1 VPATEP
7 ASSATTPLADRP
19 PASLS
24 SNSLPSASLSDP
36 PIALFLMVN
45 TFETGG
51 SERQFTVLAQN
62 LAPPQ
67 FQTHL
72 GCISRRGPLAHNF
85 PDAPEF
91 PLGGSLYGWQS
102 LRTRLNLARHL
113 RQHRVQVAHA
123 FDFYTNLTLIPAAR
137 LARVPVVIGSH
148 RQLGDLLTPAQ
159 FRAQAAAFR
168 WSDAVVCN
176 SQAAADRL
184 IATGLS
190 PKKIAVIGNALPAE
204 AFIAA
209 PAALPK
215 RPGALRVGIVAR
227 MNHRYKNQSGF
238 LRIAARIHQRMP
250 NVEFVLVGDGP
261 LRQELEQE
269 AASLGLG
276 ASAIFLGDR
285 QDMPAVLASLDVAV
299 NTSDSESLSNVILE
313 AMAAGLPVVAYEVGG
328 NSELLSPQRGTL
340 IPAGNEAV
348 FADAVEKLLADSAL
362 RQQLGRDAL
371 RFAQENFSL
380 DRVRQRYAE
389 LYVTLLQKKRR
400 VPHPSAYFAEG
411 WEPTPT
417 SPPKGSAAKRLRVSI
432 VAPSL
437 RYVGGQSAQ
446 AELLLRNWRND
457 PDIDISFVAVDPPL
471 PRVLAWAER
480 IPGLRTILREPI
492 YFARLR
498 QGLKDVDVA
507 HIFSAAYWS
516 FLLAP
521 APAWFLARWFFAK
534 MKTKPRG
541 AKTLINYHSGEARDH
556 LQRFRSAKFVLSRVD
571 KIVVPSGYLVDV
583 FREFGLPASAVPNI
597 VDLSQ
602 FRYRERAPLRP
613 HLVCTRGFSRYYSV
627 DVVVRAFAEVKKE
640 YPEAKLDLVGNG
652 PLERDVRK
660 LVADLNLTGVNFTGV
675 ASRQE
680 IGQYYDQADIFIN
693 ASWLDNMPLSVIEAF
708 ASGTPVV
715 TTSPECMPY
724 LVEHERTGLLSPVG
738 DEKAL
743 AANVIRLLRDP
754 ALAAS
759 LAQNAH
765 HESQKYTWEAVRE
778 QWLNTYRGLI

>member
-1 VPATEP
+1 
-7 ASSATTPLADRP
+7 
-19 PASLS
+19 
-24 SNSLPSASLSDP
+24 
-36 PIALFLMVN
+36 MVN

-51 SERQFTVLAQN
+51 SERQFTVLAQS
-62 LAPPQ
+62 LVPPQ

-113 RQHRVQVAHA
+113 RQHCVQVAHA

-168 WSDAVVCN
+168 WSDAVVSN

-184 IATGLS
+184 IATGLA

-204 AFIAA
+204 VFTAS

-215 RPGALRVGIVAR
+215 RPGALRVGMVAR

-238 LRIAARIHQRMP
+238 LRIAAQIHQRMP

-261 LRQELEQE
+261 LRKELEQE
-269 AASLGLG
+269 AVGLGLG

-328 NSELLSPQRGTL
+328 NAELLSPQRGTL
-340 IPAGNEAV
+340 IPARNEAA
-348 FADAVEKLLADSAL
+348 FADAVQKLLADSAL

-371 RFAQENFSL
+371 RFAQENFTL

-389 LYVTLLQKKRR
+389 LYVTLLQKKSR

-417 SPPKGSAAKRLRVSI
+417 SPPKKSAAKRLRVSI

-437 RYVGGQSAQ
+437 RYLGGQSAQ

-457 PDIDISFVAVDPPL
+457 PDIDISFLAVDPPL
-471 PRVLAWAER
+471 PRALAWAER

-507 HIFSAAYWS
+507 HIFSASYWS

-521 APAWFLARWFFAK
+521 APAWFLARRFFAK
-534 MKTKPRG
+534 MKMKPHG

-583 FREFGLPASAVPNI
+583 FREFGLPASVVPNI

-613 HLVCTRGFSRYYSV
+613 HLVSTRGFSRYYSI
-627 DVVVRAFAEVKKE
+627 DVVVRAFAEIRKQ
-640 YPEAKLDLVGNG
+640 YPKAKLDLVGNG
-652 PLERDVRK
+652 PLERDIRK

-765 HESQKYTWEAVRE
+765 DESRKYTWETVRE
-778 QWLNTYRGLI
+778 QWLNTYRGLA

>member
-1 VPATEP
+1 
-7 ASSATTPLADRP
+7 
-19 PASLS
+19 
-24 SNSLPSASLSDP
+24 
-36 PIALFLMVN
+36 MVN

-72 GCISRRGPLAHNF
+72 GCIDRCGPLAHHF

-113 RQHRVQVAHA
+113 RHHRVQVAHA

-159 FRAQAAAFR
+159 FRVQAAVFR
-168 WSDAVVCN
+168 WSDAVVSN
-176 SQAAADRL
+176 SQAAANRL
-184 IATGLS
+184 IAAGLS
-190 PKKIAVIGNALPAE
+190 PNKIAVIGNALPAE
-204 AFIAA
+204 VFSAA
-209 PAALPK
+209 PAGLSK
-215 RPGALRVGIVAR
+215 RPDALRVGMVAR

-261 LRQELEQE
+261 LRQELERE
-269 AASLGLG
+269 AANLGLG

-313 AMAAGLPVVAYEVGG
+313 AMAAALPVVAYQVGG
-328 NSELLSPQRGTL
+328 NSELLSPQRGAL
-340 IPAGNEAV
+340 IPAGNEAA
-348 FADAVEKLLADSAL
+348 FADALQKLLGDSAL
-362 RQQLGRDAL
+362 RQQLGGNARQ
-371 RFAQENFSL
+371 FAQENFSL
-380 DRVRQRYAE
+380 DHVRQRYAE
-389 LYVTLLQKKRR
+389 LYAALLEKKRPSR

-411 WEPTPT
+411 WEPAPK
-417 SPPKGSAAKRLRVSI
+417 PQPKGSSAKRLRVSI

-446 AELLLRNWRND
+446 ADLLLRCWQND
-457 PDIDISFVAVDPPL
+457 PDIDISFLAVDPPL

-498 QGLKDVDVA
+498 QGLKEADIA

-521 APAWFLARWFFAK
+521 APASYFAR
-534 MKTKPRG
+534 MKPRG

-556 LQRFRSAKFVLSRVD
+556 LKRFRSAKFVLSRVD

-583 FREFGLPASAVPNI
+583 FREFGLSASAVPNI

-602 FRYRERAPLRP
+602 FRYRERTPLRP

-652 PLERDVRK
+652 PLESEVRK
-660 LVADLNLTGVNFTGV
+660 LVVDLNLTGVNFAGV

-680 IGQYYDQADIFIN
+680 IGKYYDQADIFIN

-708 ASGTPVV
+708 AAGTPVV

-724 LVEHERTGLLSPVG
+724 LVEHERTGLLSRVG

-743 AANVIRLLRDP
+743 ASDVIRLLRDP

-759 LAQNAH
+759 LARNAH
-765 HESQKYTWEAVRE
+765 EESRKYTWEAVRE
-778 QWLNTYRGLI
+778 QWLNTYRGLF